1 MEMMTS
7 PRPGFC
13 SGALGMVD
21 AAQVTMDSIPTSPS
35 PPSGPMTRA
44 RAKAL
49 HDKVN
54 SLLSSLD
61 LGSTLDGLLLHTDT
75 LCILR
80 YESRELPQHLPRSVQ
95 GTADEATPSWSKDP
109 GVSALEDRS
118 LRPAYSGVSGRDSA
132 QDSGLPK
139 MLSGI
144 DPGVSPGVYPG
155 VFGHP
160 GVSAL
165 RTPETPA

>member
-1 MEMMTS
+1 
-7 PRPGFC
+7 
-13 SGALGMVD
+13 
-21 AAQVTMDSIPTSPS
+21 
-35 PPSGPMTRA
+35 MTRA

-49 HDKVN
+49 HDEVN

-95 GTADEATPSWSKDP
+95 GTADEATPSWSKHP

-118 LRPAYSGVSGRDSA
+118 LRPAYPGVSGRDSA

-155 VFGHP
+155 VSGHP

>member
-1 MEMMTS
+1 
-7 PRPGFC
+7 
-13 SGALGMVD
+13 
-21 AAQVTMDSIPTSPS
+21 MDYIPTPPS

-95 GTADEATPSWSKDP
+95 GTADEATPSWSKHP

-118 LRPAYSGVSGRDSA
+118 LRPAHPGVSGRDSA
-132 QDSGLPK
+132 PDSGLPK
-139 MLSGI
+139 KLSGI
-144 DPGVSPGVYPG
+144 DPEVSTGVC
-155 VFGHP
+155 P
-160 GVSAL
+160 GVSAKTGVSAL
-165 RTPETPA
+165 CTPETPT